1 MVVISAKIP
10 KSLKE
15 EIDRLGIK
23 ISDIV
28 REALIEA
35 VRKKKLERLKE
46 KRRRLRKI
54 LEKIPDNRIVKSI
67 RESREG
73 R

>member
-23 ISDIV
+23 ISDVV